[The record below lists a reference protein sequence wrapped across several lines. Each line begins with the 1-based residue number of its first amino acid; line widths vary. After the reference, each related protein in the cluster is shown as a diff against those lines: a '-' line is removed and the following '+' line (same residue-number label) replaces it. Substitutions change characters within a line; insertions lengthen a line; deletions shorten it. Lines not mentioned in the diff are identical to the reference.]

1 MRPKLPEF
9 PSPTTEQL
17 RAIYARSDQDV
28 RNVVL
33 EVIRLRQLVAD
44 ADACRETIDKCW
56 KAEGLGQL
64 VALYE
69 FRILMQTNARG
80 WASSANTRG
89 RLTSS
94 RAMRVMTEVRR
105 RPRERRRN
113 TAFGL

>member
-69 FRILMQTNARG
+69 FRILMQTER
-80 WASSANTRG
+80 
-89 RLTSS
+89 S
-94 RAMRVMTEVRR
+94 RMGFISEYKGKADEQ
-105 RPRERRRN
+105 PRDAGDDGGAA
-113 TAFGL
+113 TPA